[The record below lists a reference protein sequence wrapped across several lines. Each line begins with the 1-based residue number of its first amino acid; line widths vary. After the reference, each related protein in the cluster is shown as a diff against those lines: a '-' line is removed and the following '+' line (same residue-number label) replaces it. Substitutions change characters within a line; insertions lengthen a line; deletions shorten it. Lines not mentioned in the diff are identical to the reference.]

1 MKKSM
6 IAFVLVCT
14 MLMSVLG
21 MAAADGSYTPGTY
34 TAEAKGMGGTVTVTV
49 PLLL

>member
-14 MLMSVLG
+14 MLMSVL
-21 MAAADGSYTPGTY
+21 AWLLPTEATPWHLY
-34 TAEAKGMGGTVTVTV
+34 C
-49 PLLL
+49 